1 MVPYNIMLDSN
12 TKIVIAVV
20 RTPLSMLII
29 TRPVKIQTMANA
41 LDTLALGTLSP
52 YLQND
57 KPKKMM
63 ELGDTNSL
71 IMELTN

>member
-12 TKIVIAVV
+12 TKIVIAAV
-20 RTPLSMLII
+20 RAPLSMLII

-57 KPKKMM
+57 KPKQ
-63 ELGDTNSL
+63 
-71 IMELTN
+71 